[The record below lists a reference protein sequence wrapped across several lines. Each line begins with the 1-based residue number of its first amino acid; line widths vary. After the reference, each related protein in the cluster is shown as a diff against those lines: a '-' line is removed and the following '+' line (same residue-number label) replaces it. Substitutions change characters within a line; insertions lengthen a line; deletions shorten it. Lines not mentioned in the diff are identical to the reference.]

1 MLYAYEVV
9 QWYRHR
15 LHVNTSVNGQS
26 RSGTRSRGIHVVNE
40 IAGIYLTR
48 VHRGYPRQARTVMTT
63 GSEACDEVVLR
74 ETPVISFIPK
84 QALRQIV
91 RMPETKI
98 SRYRY

>member
-26 RSGTRSRGIHVVNE
+26 RSGTRSRGNHVVNE

-48 VHRGYPRQARTVMTT
+48 VHGGYPQ
-63 GSEACDEVVLR
+63 
-74 ETPVISFIPK
+74 
-84 QALRQIV
+84 
-91 RMPETKI
+91 
-98 SRYRY
+98 